1 MADEQQI
8 DKIFID
14 INVKNTGAK
23 VLNTVQENAN
33 KLQTD
38 ITNINKTAI
47 NIKTTAETKQTLNT
61 LDRIV
66 SNINVIRKAMGKTL
80 ALNTT
85 LSGGTARNTGGKAKS
100 GSSITT
106 TFKGTQ
112 QFSQTIKQVEKDGF
126 AVTKVIDEFGKT
138 VKQTEEYVDRLGNSY
153 KDVFLPMADKGLK
166 SFRNGL
172 SSTLIKITAFGV
184 GLQQTTRL
192 ISEFTEYSKAYVENL
207 NLFRVTFG
215 ELADEAE
222 RYVEAYSTALGLDP
236 SEVMR
241 NMGFFNQIVT
251 GFGVSAEEGYKM
263 SKLLTQLSYDLASF
277 VNIDFDQAILKF
289 QSGISGELEP
299 LRRVGYA
306 LDEVTLQQVAYNHG
320 IQKSIRNMS
329 QAEKSYLRL
338 WAIYEQSANVMGD
351 LAGTLDSPANAS
363 RVLEQQVILLKR
375 AIGNGL
381 LPIVTKLIPV
391 IQGATMALT
400 EFFNM
405 IAKKMGYEVEGNR
418 ENAYADYMNN
428 ITESAKEAEDAV
440 NGTLLSFDKF
450 SALQQTN
457 TTKDEFT
464 LPIPEYDALATL
476 TNSLYETNETAQKVY
491 GSLINL
497 LMIKDDKGEWQLSY
511 GLQALAKT
519 LEALHEA
526 LKPVWGILVESF
538 FPALT
543 EVLKIFVDIFAWL
556 VKFLDFFDALPVV
569 LGILIGLGILKKL
582 STFNSVLKVSGVLI
596 KALFNPLGTLKK
608 AFLSLKPILKTVK
621 EALAKFVMYLVGE
634 FGLMSTRAKILSASF
649 SLIGI
654 AAGVAFGSWL
664 DTLDA
669 NTRKV
674 VSIIGLLVSVLALG
688 TVAWLAYHGAMTA
701 GVAVPLILTAVSFG
715 VASIYGLFSSAKEL
729 QGYATGGFT
738 PETKGS
744 LFMAGENGRPELMG
758 TVKGKN
764 AVANVNSIETAM
776 EQASY
781 RGMISAMS
789 ENSRN
794 NNDNRDIVLVI
805 DGKEL
810 ARANVKNTA
819 SALNRNYKVELNPR

>member
-85 LSGGTARNTGGKAKS
+85 LSGGKARNTGGKAN
-100 GSSITT
+100 
-106 TFKGTQ
+106 
-112 QFSQTIKQVEKDGF
+112 KQVEQTTIRNSSSEELKKLGKNAQTSSADLSKLGDNVDKLNNKLKKSTSGFTAFKD
-126 AVTKVIDEFGKT
+126 
-138 VKQTEEYVDRLGNSY
+138 
-153 KDVFLPMADKGLK
+153 
-166 SFRNGL
+166 GL
-172 SSTLIKITAFGV
+172 SSTFLKITAFGV
-184 GLQQTTRL
+184 GLQQASRL

-277 VNIDFDQAILKF
+277 VNIDFEEAMFKF
-289 QSGISGELEP
+289 QSGIAGELEP

-329 QAEKSYLRL
+329 QAEKAYLRL
-338 WAIYEQSANVMGD
+338 WAMYEQSANVMGD

-363 RVLEQQVILLKR
+363 RVLEQQIILLKR

-511 GLQALAKT
+511 GLQALAEILK
-519 LEALHEA
+519 ALHEA
-526 LKPVWGILVESF
+526 LKPVWQTFVNDFI
-538 FPALT
+538 PALT
-543 EVLKIFVDIFAWL
+543 EVLKLFAD
-556 VKFLDFFDALPVV
+556 VFGNIISFLSDMGV
-569 LGILIGLGILKKL
+569 LQPILTLGLIIAGITKL
-582 STFNSVLKVSGVLI
+582 SNALKI
-596 KALFNPLGTLKK
+596 LGN
-608 AFLSLKPILKTVK
+608 IHLKTVK
-621 EALAKFVMYLVGE
+621 KGTDELYTSFGNFVRLLAIFVSIYSIVDGFLSSFPPE
-634 FGLMSTRAKILSASF
+634 TRM
-649 SLIGI
+649 
-654 AAGVAFGSWL
+654 
-664 DTLDA
+664 
-669 NTRKV
+669 V
-674 VSIIGLLVSVLALG
+674 VSAIGLITSALFALWIAILAIQTTLSWG
-688 TVAWLAYHGAMTA
+688 TAL
-701 GVAVPLILTAVSFG
+701 PLIVGSIAVG
-715 VASIYGLFSSAKEL
+715 VASIKGLISGASEIS
-729 QGYATGGFT
+729 GYATGGFT
-738 PETKGS
+738 PETTGS